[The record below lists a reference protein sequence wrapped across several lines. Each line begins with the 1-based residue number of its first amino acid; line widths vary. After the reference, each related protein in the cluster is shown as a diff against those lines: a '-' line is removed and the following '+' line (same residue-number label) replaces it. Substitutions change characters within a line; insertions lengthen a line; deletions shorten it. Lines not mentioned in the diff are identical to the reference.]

1 LQRLKLVVITK
12 NVIPEG
18 PITMDPM
25 PLRKPA
31 QPAKVVKGK
40 LSLPTKEDPSIN
52 LDQHEGE
59 ANNYAK

>member
-1 LQRLKLVVITK
+1 MQRLKLVVITK

-25 PLRKPA
+25 PLREPA
-31 QPAKVVKGK
+31 QPAEVVKGE
-40 LSLPTKEDPSIN
+40 LPLPTKKDPSIN

-59 ANNYAK
+59 ANDYAK